1 MDKNFFSK
9 TALLAFI
16 LSILVLGGHLSVDIF
31 YKLDDSSP
39 IDKFWII
46 QIDFLRN
53 CISKIGVP
61 FFFLKAGLLIFKN
74 LSASEFPNKIRR
86 RIFSLLV
93 PYCSWNFLCWL
104 FMAILFSLPFLS
116 KYCVSRTFSF
126 DFQTFLS
133 SIFLFEYNM
142 VNWFVLV
149 LMIFSLTSII
159 FLPIVKNKYV
169 GLGLILI
176 LFLQINPIYDFF
188 SKICTPYGEYT
199 IRMLPFYLL
208 GGVIAIHYQQ
218 HLSKIYTRTTVFIS
232 WIAFILTAILYY
244 YVKVKYSIII
254 TPLVIAEI
262 IFIWIGL
269 SRIEIKHKWWFDS
282 SFIIYESQT
291 IVASTI
297 LKLLLITFPKNCFF
311 MVFNFYATCI
321 LSALFC
327 IAFYFILQ
335 KFPLSCKILNGR

>member
-9 TALLAFI
+9 TALLSFI
-16 LSILVLGGHLSVDIF
+16 LSIVILGGHLAIDVF
-31 YKLDDSSP
+31 YKFDNPSSF
-39 IDKFWII
+39 DKFWII

-53 CISKIGVP
+53 SLFFIGVP
-61 FFFLKAGLLIFKN
+61 FFFLKAGLLIFRN
-74 LSASEFPNKIRR
+74 LSASEFPNKIKRR
-86 RIFSLLV
+86 VFSLFV
-93 PYCSWNFLCWL
+93 PYCSWNFICWL

-116 KYCVSRTFSF
+116 KYCLSRTFSF

-149 LMIFSLTSII
+149 LMIFSLVSII

-188 SKICTPYGEYT
+188 SAICPPYGERV

-208 GGVIAIHYQQ
+208 GGVIAIHYPKY
-218 HLSKIYTRTTVFIS
+218 LSKVYSKTTVFIS

-254 TPLVIAEI
+254 TPLVLAEI

-297 LKLLLITFPKNCFF
+297 LKLILITFPKNCFF

-327 IAFYFILQ
+327 IGFYFILQ
-335 KFPLSCKILNGR
+335 KHPLLYKTLNGR

>member
-9 TALLAFI
+9 TALLSFI
-16 LSILVLGGHLSVDIF
+16 LSIVILGAHLSVDIF
-31 YKLDDSSP
+31 YELDDSSLL
-39 IDKFWII
+39 DRFCMM
-46 QIDFLRN
+46 QIDFFRICLFQ
-53 CISKIGVP
+53 IGVP
-61 FFFLKAGLLIFKN
+61 FFFLKAGLLFFRN
-74 LSASEFPNKIRR
+74 LSGSEFPNKIKR

-116 KYCVSRTFSF
+116 KYCLSRTFSF
-126 DFQTFLS
+126 DFKTFLS

-149 LMIFSLTSII
+149 LMIFSLASII

-169 GLGLILI
+169 GLSLVLI
-176 LFLQINPIYDFF
+176 LFLEINPIYDFF
-188 SKICTPYGEYT
+188 SSICHPFGAAS

-208 GGVIAIHYQQ
+208 GGIIVIHYQQ

-254 TPLVIAEI
+254 TPLVLAEI

-297 LKLLLITFPKNCFF
+297 LKLILITFPKNCFF

-327 IAFYFILQ
+327 IGFYFILQ
-335 KFPLSCKILNGR
+335 KHPLLYKTLNGR